1 MVDAQD
7 SDSCVRKDFGVQ
19 VPGSALIIKQ
29 ILVPNS
35 SPKYLVLISS
45 RSNSLVK
52 SFRQLH
58 TPKGRREAG
67 LFLLEGTHLVM
78 EAVGTNYPLETLCAT
93 PQWWERHEE
102 LGEQASNLATRVE
115 MVTAEVLQA
124 MATTVQPDGVV
135 ATAPSREE
143 LSRQNLGRLLHP
155 EELPEEFRSR
165 PSSITKSTPNF
176 LGIAGETLQD
186 PGNVGTMIRTA
197 VATGVQG
204 LWLSRDSVDGENPKV
219 LRASAGQWFR
229 LPMVSA
235 PDLAEVVRSL
245 QAQGIQVVATNPRAE
260 LTYWQVDFTSP
271 TLILLGNEGA
281 GLSDD
286 LLALADRQVQIP
298 LLGGVESLNVAI
310 SSAVMLYEAQRQ
322 RQQFSS

>member
-1 MVDAQD
+1 M
-7 SDSCVRKDFGVQ
+7 
-19 VPGSALIIKQ
+19 
-29 ILVPNS
+29 
-35 SPKYLVLISS
+35 LISS
-45 RSNSLVK
+45 RNNPLVK
-52 SFRQLH
+52 NFRQLH

-67 LFLLEGTHLVM
+67 LFLLEGTHLLT
-78 EAVGTNYPLETLCAT
+78 EACGVNYPLETICAT
-93 PQWWERHEE
+93 PEWLERHDNLWEKAIS
-102 LGEQASNLATRVE
+102 LASRVE
-115 MVTAEVLQA
+115 LVTPEVLQV

-135 ATAPSREE
+135 ATAISRGEVK
-143 LSRQNLGRLLHP
+143 
-155 EELPEEFRSR
+155 LPATGISAD
-165 PSSITKSTPNF
+165 F

-229 LPMVSA
+229 LPIVTA
-235 PDLAEVVRSL
+235 PDLGEVVRSL
-245 QAQGIQVVATNPRAE
+245 QAQGVQVIAANPRTE
-260 LTYWQVDFTSP
+260 LTYYQVDFTVP

-281 GLSDD
+281 GLSAD

-322 RQQFSS
+322 RHFTSASLSDHNFAQ

>member
-1 MVDAQD
+1 M
-7 SDSCVRKDFGVQ
+7 
-19 VPGSALIIKQ
+19 
-29 ILVPNS
+29 
-35 SPKYLVLISS
+35 LISS

-67 LFLLEGTHLVM
+67 LFLLEGTHLLM

-102 LGEQASNLATRVE
+102 LGEQASHLANRVE
-115 MVTAEVLQA
+115 MVTIEVLQA

-135 ATAPSREE
+135 AMAPSREE
-143 LSRQNLGRLLHP
+143 LSRQSLSRLLEP
-155 EELPEEFRSR
+155 AELSSEVLQPAELPEEFRSP
-165 PSSITKSTPNF
+165 PSPTAKSTPNF

-229 LPMVSA
+229 LPMVST

-281 GLSDD
+281 GLSAD

-322 RQQFSS
+322 RQQF